1 MLGIKIMQRIINDM
15 SVSAV
20 VAGFVAVLIGFA
32 SSVAIVFQAAQA
44 AGADANTIV
53 SWIMAL
59 CLGMGATCFFFHYG
73 IKHPLLPHGR
83 PPVLHCL

>member
-1 MLGIKIMQRIINDM
+1 MFKIISDF
-15 SVSAV
+15 SLSAL

-53 SWIMAL
+53 SWRWAL
-59 CLGMGATCFFFHYG
+59 VWARRVFSYPCGFAL
-73 IKHPLLPHGR
+73 R
-83 PPVLHCL
+83 